1 MLQENTGYIQS
12 NWNEV
17 NQSFDP
23 CTHAIITRERQGGAM
38 VSTLGRPSG
47 AYKRGGG
54 QVKIR
59 KAVWYILLIAGA
71 FIMLL
76 PFLWMLS
83 TSLKVENDIF
93 SVPIKWLPET
103 FTLENF
109 KRAFEVVPIVRYM
122 GNTFFIAAAKIFG
135 EVLVS
140 ALVAYGFARFKFK
153 GRNFL
158 FMVLLATM
166 MLPYEVTMIP
176 TFIVWSALGFS
187 DSYVPLILPAFA
199 GSASF
204 IFFLKMYFETFPTS
218 YEESA
223 LIDGAGYFQIFRK
236 IFLPLAKP
244 ALITIALWAFMGTW
258 NDLLGQLIYI
268 NSTDKMT
275 IQLGLASFSS
285 MTGEVLW
292 GPLMAASFVALL
304 PIILLLLYAQKYFV
318 EGVKMSGI
326 KG

>member
-1 MLQENTGYIQS
+1 MGKNKNAKAKDS
-12 NWNEV
+12 N
-17 NQSFDP
+17 
-23 CTHAIITRERQGGAM
+23 AKA
-38 VSTLGRPSG
+38 LL
-47 AYKRGGG
+47 K
-54 QVKIR
+54 KI
-59 KAVWYILLIAGA
+59 VWYSVLIAGS
-71 FIMLL
+71 FVMLL

-83 TSLKVENDIF
+83 TSLKLEDDIF
-93 SVPIKWLPET
+93 SIPIKWFPSQV
-103 FTLENF
+103 TLENY
-109 KRAFEVVPIVRYM
+109 KRAFEVVPIFQYM
-122 GNTFFIAAAKIFG
+122 KNTLIIAGGKIIG
-135 EVLVS
+135 EVFVS
-140 ALVAYGFARFKFK
+140 AIVAYGFARFKFK
-153 GRNFL
+153 GRKLL
-158 FMVLLATM
+158 FMILLATM

-176 TFIVWSALGFS
+176 TFIVWSNLGLV
-187 DSYVPLILPAFA
+187 DSYVPLILPAYF

-223 LIDGAGYFQIFRK
+223 LIDGAKYHQIFFK

-268 NSTDKMT
+268 NSTDKLT

-304 PIILLLLYAQKYFV
+304 PIIILLLYAQKYFV
-318 EGVKMSGI
+318 EGVKMTGV

>member
-1 MLQENTGYIQS
+1 MILEKKKKTILKNTNVMARFNKIAWY
-12 NWNEV
+12 
-17 NQSFDP
+17 
-23 CTHAIITRERQGGAM
+23 AI
-38 VSTLGRPSG
+38 
-47 AYKRGGG
+47 
-54 QVKIR
+54 
-59 KAVWYILLIAGA
+59 LIAGS

-76 PFLWMLS
+76 PFFWMIS
-83 TSLKVENDIF
+83 TSLKVESDIF
-93 SVPIKWLPET
+93 SVPINWLPSEVT
-103 FTLENF
+103 FENF
-109 KRAFEVVPIVRYM
+109 IRAFEVVPIFQYM
-122 GNTFFIAAAKIFG
+122 KNTLVIAGGKIFG
-135 EVLVS
+135 EVFVS
-140 ALVAYGFARFKFK
+140 ALVAYGFARFQFK
-153 GRNFL
+153 GKNFL

-176 TFIVWSALGFS
+176 TFIGWSNLGLI
-187 DSYVPLILPAFA
+187 DSYVPLILPAYF

-204 IFFLKMYFETFPTS
+204 IFFLKVYFETFPKS

-223 LIDGAGYFQIFRK
+223 LIDGAKYHQIFLK
-236 IFLPLAKP
+236 IFLPLGKP

-268 NSTDKMT
+268 NSTDKLT

-304 PIILLLLYAQKYFV
+304 PIIALLLYAQRYFV
-318 EGVKMSGI
+318 EGVKMSGV

>member
-1 MLQENTGYIQS
+1 MSSQKVKRARKKQS
-12 NWNEV
+12 V
-17 NQSFDP
+17 GMQRF
-23 CTHAIITRERQGGAM
+23 R
-38 VSTLGRPSG
+38 
-47 AYKRGGG
+47 
-54 QVKIR
+54 KI
-59 KAVWYILLIAGA
+59 VWYFVAITGS

-76 PFLWMLS
+76 PFFWMIS
-83 TSLKVENDIF
+83 TSLKVESDIF
-93 SVPIKWLPET
+93 SVPIKWFPSEIT
-103 FTLENF
+103 FDNF
-109 KRAFEVVPIVRYM
+109 VRAFEVVPIFKYM
-122 GNTFFIAAAKIFG
+122 KNTLVIAGGKIIG
-135 EVLVS
+135 EVFVS
-140 ALVAYGFARFKFK
+140 AMVAYGFSRFKFK

-176 TFIVWSALGFS
+176 TFIVWSELGLV
-187 DSYVPLILPAFA
+187 DSYVPLILPAYF

-204 IFFLKMYFETFPTS
+204 IFFLKMYFETFPVS

-223 LIDGAGYFQIFRK
+223 LIDGAKYRQIFAK
-236 IFLPLAKP
+236 IFLPLSKP
-244 ALITIALWAFMGTW
+244 ALVTIALWAFMGTW

-268 NSTDKMT
+268 NSTDKLT

-292 GPLMAASFVALL
+292 GPLMAASFVALV
-304 PIILLLLYAQKYFV
+304 PIIILLLYAQKYFV

>member
-1 MLQENTGYIQS
+1 MSSQKVKRARKKQS
-12 NWNEV
+12 V
-17 NQSFDP
+17 GMQRF
-23 CTHAIITRERQGGAM
+23 
-38 VSTLGRPSG
+38 
-47 AYKRGGG
+47 
-54 QVKIR
+54 R
-59 KAVWYILLIAGA
+59 KFLWYFVAIAGS

-76 PFLWMLS
+76 PFFWMIS

-93 SVPIKWLPET
+93 SVPIKWFPSEIT
-103 FTLENF
+103 FDNF
-109 KRAFEVVPIVRYM
+109 VRAFEVVPIFKYM
-122 GNTFFIAAAKIFG
+122 KNTLVIAGGKIIG
-135 EVLVS
+135 EVFVS
-140 ALVAYGFARFKFK
+140 ALVAYGFSRFKFK

-176 TFIVWSALGFS
+176 TFIVWSELGLV
-187 DSYVPLILPAFA
+187 DSYVPLILPAYF

-204 IFFLKMYFETFPTS
+204 IFFLKMYFETFPVS

-223 LIDGAGYFQIFRK
+223 LLDGAKYHQIFTK
-236 IFLPLAKP
+236 IFLPLSKP
-244 ALITIALWAFMGTW
+244 ALVTIALWAFMGTW

-268 NSTDKMT
+268 NSTDKLT

-292 GPLMAASFVALL
+292 GPLMAASFVALV
-304 PIILLLLYAQKYFV
+304 PIIALLLYAQKYFV